1 MWPRS
6 QITTQK
12 FKKPIQ
18 PIQQI
23 QKKTISPKIIN
34 LSQCK
39 LAKPEL
45 SLLRTA
51 PIAPT
56 SKGNSLILKSDI
68 FYFNRLIEIQEI
80 FYGQD
85 FQDVLFVSKTSE
97 KQEEQDE
104 QEALQKLITNKVLMD
119 KTYYRDHLV
128 NKEYFHSNV
137 YKKVSL
143 DSHKKVYKQLI
154 LLVEIIYVKF
164 DIKIY

>member
-45 SLLRTA
+45 SLLRSS

-68 FYFNRLIEIQEI
+68 FYFNRLIEI
-80 FYGQD
+80 
-85 FQDVLFVSKTSE
+85 
-97 KQEEQDE
+97 
-104 QEALQKLITNKVLMD
+104 
-119 KTYYRDHLV
+119 
-128 NKEYFHSNV
+128 
-137 YKKVSL
+137 
-143 DSHKKVYKQLI
+143 
-154 LLVEIIYVKF
+154 
-164 DIKIY
+164 